1 MLNIVCTETLQRTK
15 RSRKTSWVTE
25 TDNKQDWNSQTSTV
39 GLKIDSG
46 RVLMML
52 TACSVWT
59 N

>member
-25 TDNKQDWNSQTSTV
+25 TDNKQDWNPQTSTV